1 MSYKEWF
8 CSTEGPGGFVK
19 VLFFCSCKCFKQ
31 ICRLY
36 SSLSERNSAEHNGN
50 YPKRLPSRSLF
61 GEKIKRV
68 QLTFSYLAMPINF
81 KYVQFQDILPPV

>member
-1 MSYKEWF
+1 MFQADMS
-8 CSTEGPGGFVK
+8 FVFQPFLEK
-19 VLFFCSCKCFKQ
+19 
-31 ICRLY
+31 
-36 SSLSERNSAEHNGN
+36 SAEYNGN